1 MHSVK
6 SSILLKLT
14 VVAGLVT
21 FFGGLAVGSTPA
33 WAHDMLPSPDVSAFG
48 DAVPHGSTSAI
59 DLRAPVTGMTRTPDG
74 AGYWEVAA
82 DGGVFSFG
90 DAQFFGSMGA
100 KALNQ
105 PVTGMAATPDGGGYW
120 LVAADGGIFSFG
132 DAQFFGSIGA
142 KPLNQPVT
150 GMTRTPDGAGYW
162 LVAADG
168 GIFSFGDAQ
177 FFGSMGAKPLNQ
189 PVTGMAA
196 TPDGAGYWLVA
207 ADGGIFSF
215 GDAQFFGSMGA
226 KALNQPVTG
235 MAATPDGGGYWLVA
249 ADGGI
254 FSFGR
259 AGYFGSYGGGLPAV
273 GPNYMRFVGL
283 APTVDGGGY
292 WLVASGFCASPG
304 TFGPTAASGSGSGVA
319 TLSQVTVAPIL
330 GCAEQVQFTFNSP
343 APSTVGFDVRYV
355 TAPVASP
362 SGLPMHVAGSAF
374 LQVTL
379 HPAES
384 DGYTGPVDIT
394 SPVTSNIV
402 EVRQTQN
409 FEGYMTWIIGLAHAA
424 PVWVG
429 QPNPGASQTFVVDIG

>member
-6 SSILLKLT
+6 HSRLLRLV
-14 VVAGLVT
+14 VVAAIAIPSVA
-21 FFGGLAVGSTPA
+21 LAAGTTPV
-33 WAHDMLPSPDVSAFG
+33 WAHDALPSPDVSAFG
-48 DAVPHGSTSAI
+48 DAVSHGSTSDI
-59 DLRAPVTGMTRTPDG
+59 NLRAPVAGMTRTPDG

-82 DGGVFSFG
+82 DGGVFGFGDARFVGSMGARPLNQPVRGMAATPDGGGYWLVAADGGIFSFG
-90 DAQFFGSMGA
+90 SAQFFGSMGA
-100 KALNQ
+100 RPLNQ
-105 PVTGMAATPDGGGYW
+105 PVTGMAATPDGGGYWLVAADGGLFSFGSAQFFGSMGARPLNQPITGMAATPDGGGYW

-132 DAQFFGSIGA
+132 DAKFFGSLG
-142 KPLNQPVT
+142 V
-150 GMTRTPDGAGYW
+150 R
-162 LVAADG
+162 
-168 GIFSFGDAQ
+168 
-177 FFGSMGAKPLNQ
+177 PLNQ
-189 PVTGMAA
+189 PVTGMA
-196 TPDGAGYWLVA
+196 
-207 ADGGIFSF
+207 S
-215 GDAQFFGSMGA
+215 
-226 KALNQPVTG
+226 
-235 MAATPDGGGYWLVA
+235 TPDGGGYWLVA

-254 FSFGR
+254 FSFGD
-259 AGYFGSYGGGLPAV
+259 AKFFGSYGGGLPAV

-292 WLVASGFCASPG
+292 WLVASGFCSSPG
-304 TFGPTAASGSGSGVA
+304 TFGPTTASGSGSGVA

-362 SGLPMHVAGSAF
+362 SGLPVHVAGKAF

-384 DGYTGPVDIT
+384 NSYTGPVDIT
-394 SPVTSNIV
+394 SSVTSNIV

-409 FEGYMTWIIGLAHAA
+409 FEGYMTWVVGLAHAA

-429 QPNPGASQTFVVDIG
+429 QPDPAASQTFVVDIG